1 MDRTRRIA
9 CLVLL
14 AAVLAAV
21 LAGRASGESPYRLGW
36 SKDGRIAGASAVA
49 GVGAALAGRTPEP
62 LTVPEI
68 NELSRG
74 SINPFDR
81 SATWRY
87 SDRIGEA
94 SDVLLGAVV
103 AAPLALML
111 DARVREDWETCTLM
125 YAETMALAVILPAF
139 GKGTVDRIR
148 PFVYNPDAPM
158 DRKTTSDA
166 RKSFFSRHTSVA
178 FASAVF
184 VSTVYGDYHPGSAAG
199 RCLWAGS
206 ILAAAAVGAM
216 RYESGKHFPTDIV
229 AGAAAGSAVGYIIPR
244 IHRIGGERLSL
255 RPDFRGS
262 RPGLAL
268 ELRI

>member
-1 MDRTRRIA
+1 MNRTRRILF
-9 CLVLL
+9 LVLL
-14 AAVLAAV
+14 AAALAS
-21 LAGRASGESPYRLGW
+21 RASGESPYRRGW
-36 SKDGRIAGASAVA
+36 SKDGRIAGVSAVA
-49 GVGAALAGRTPEP
+49 AVGAVLVSGTPEP
-62 LTVPEI
+62 LAAREI
-68 NELSRG
+68 AGLSRE

-81 SATWRY
+81 GATWRY
-87 SDRIGEA
+87 SDRIGDA

-103 AAPLALML
+103 IAPLALML
-111 DARVREDWETCTLM
+111 DERARADGETCMLL

-199 RCLWAGS
+199 RYVWAGS
-206 ILAAAAVGAM
+206 LLAAAAVGAM
-216 RYESGKHFPTDIV
+216 RYESGEHFPTDIIT
-229 AGAAAGSAVGYIIPR
+229 GAVAGSAVGYIVPR
-244 IHRIGGERLSL
+244 IHRAGGERLSL
-255 RPDFRGS
+255 RPDFTGC

-268 ELRI
+268 ELKL

>member
-1 MDRTRRIA
+1 MDLTRRIVF
-9 CLVLL
+9 LVLMAAAL
-14 AAVLAAV
+14 AS
-21 LAGRASGESPYRLGW
+21 RASGESPYRRGW
-36 SKDGRIAGASAVA
+36 SKDGWIFGGSAGAAIGAV
-49 GVGAALAGRTPEP
+49 GISRTPEP
-62 LTVPEI
+62 LTVREI
-68 NELSRG
+68 TGLSRE

-81 SATWRY
+81 GATWRY
-87 SDRIGEA
+87 SDTIGDA

-111 DARVREDWETCTLM
+111 DARAREDWGTCTLM

-139 GKGTVDRIR
+139 GKGTVNRIR

-166 RKSFFSRHTSVA
+166 RKAFFSRHTSVA

-184 VSTVYGDYHPGSAAG
+184 VSTIYGDYHPGSAAG

-206 ILAAAAVGAM
+206 LLAAAAVGAM
-216 RYESGKHFPTDIV
+216 RYESGEHFPTDIV
-229 AGAAAGSAVGYIIPR
+229 AGAVAGSAAGYIIPR
-244 IHRIGGERLSL
+244 IHRAGGERLSL

-268 ELRI
+268 ELSL